1 MRWGLATLL
10 CLALPAAAGD
20 VVFYRCTDA
29 SGALT
34 VQNMPCPKGTQQST
48 RVMQAVGTPP
58 PMPVPAAAPMPAAS
72 QAVQAG
78 PGPVERLYAAPEEP
92 AAPAPAPV
100 PAEPLPPLFECK
112 PRGGDPYLSETPEPP
127 ARCVAMQVTGLDGNP
142 RTGAGEA
149 CEVLRDSCTPV
160 DPARHCAMWRQ
171 RVHEARTASNFTGLA
186 QAEARRREYERLQAR
201 FDASDCAA
209 QNP

>member
-1 MRWGLATLL
+1 MRWGLAMLL

-72 QAVQAG
+72 QAVQATWRRG
-78 PGPVERLYAAPEEP
+78 VPERNAGTPGALRGDAGHRPGRQP
-92 AAPAPAPV
+92 A
-100 PAEPLPPLFECK
+100 
-112 PRGGDPYLSETPEPP
+112 
-127 ARCVAMQVTGLDGNP
+127 
-142 RTGAGEA
+142 
-149 CEVLRDSCTPV
+149 
-160 DPARHCAMWRQ
+160 H
-171 RVHEARTASNFTGLA
+171 
-186 QAEARRREYERLQAR
+186 RRR
-201 FDASDCAA
+201 
-209 QNP
+209 